1 MSFFE
6 SITKK
11 SRLKTA
17 IKQTTEAR
25 NSEGGKADQLFKKV
39 YQDYAEVVSNEPV
52 IAEALYSWG
61 FALLHQAR
69 TKPGDEAS
77 RLYQDAIAKFSF
89 CLTVEPAYLGAAID
103 GGVAYMELARVN
115 GVSSTDSLYGR
126 AQNYFE
132 KANAIQAGSASYN
145 LACIYGLRG
154 EKEACLNA
162 LEISKG
168 KGSLPASADIL
179 ADPDMSGV
187 IYQDWFI
194 AFMESLNQEPEPVVE
209 IKEAV
214 AEVAAPIEKTEV
226 VEEATV
232 AAEPEAVVEMPVTEK
247 TEVIEADSVENAV
260 VVEPEVVVPVI
271 EKSEVSKDDFMRNA
285 VVANAPVAEKLEVDS
300 VNVPE
305 SEAVDVVI
313 NDNAAVI
320 GSESVVEYK
329 ALADEAVPVVEKVE
343 VASAVPQ
350 WKM

>member
-11 SRLKTA
+11 SRLRTA

-52 IAEALYSWG
+52 IAEALYNWG

-69 TKPGDEAS
+69 TKPGDEAA

-103 GGVAYMELARVN
+103 GGVAYMELARVKA
-115 GVSSTDSLYGR
+115 VSSADSLYGR

-154 EKEACLNA
+154 DKEACLNA

-168 KGSLPASADIL
+168 KGSLPIAADIL

-187 IYQDWFI
+187 IYQNWFVE
-194 AFMESLNQEPEPVVE
+194 FMDSLNQEPEPVAE
-209 IKEAV
+209 TKEVV
-214 AEVAAPIEKTEV
+214 AEVVVPAEKAEV
-226 VEEATV
+226 VEEPVVTDT
-232 AAEPEAVVEMPVTEK
+232 AVNEK
-247 TEVIEADSVENAV
+247 TDVIKDDLVENAV
-260 VVEPEVVVPVI
+260 VA
-271 EKSEVSKDDFMRNA
+271 DTQ
-285 VVANAPVAEKLEVDS
+285 VAEKVAADS
-300 VNVPE
+300 VQDTPR
-305 SEAVDVVI
+305 SEEAGAVV
-313 NDNAAVI
+313 NNNAAVT
-320 GSESVVEYK
+320 GSEAAVEHK
-329 ALADEAVPVVEKVE
+329 ALADEDAPVTEKIE
-343 VASAVPQ
+343 VVAEAGFVAEDVKSY
-350 WKM
+350 